1 MHVLFMTYE
10 IFWTLY
16 PMILYPVILYPV
28 IMKDNYNLCF
38 DEVDFHILQNLIKIV
53 YDH

>member
-10 IFWTLY
+10 IFRTLY
-16 PMILYPVILYPV
+16 PMILYPV